1 MIGAT
6 VAVLAAAFALQL
18 AAYGNG
24 ASTAISDLPR
34 VLLHR
39 GIGPG
44 SLPYIDRVI
53 EYPVGSGILLYLA
66 TLISPGPL
74 GALATT
80 AATATVLCVAI
91 TVVLERRFGSRA
103 WRWAI
108 GAPVFLYAFQN
119 WDVFAVAAMLAGLF
133 AYEQRK
139 DRLSGLMIGVGAAVK
154 LFPAVLLPPLVA
166 LRLARGDRRGAVRL
180 AACAIGGFTALN
192 LPFLL
197 ARPSGWWWPYA
208 FQSHRQAT
216 WGSAWFY
223 VFRVLGLPIHGAA
236 GAHLANTVSL
246 VALLGGVGWLTTR
259 ALHGRVTPAGVA
271 AAGVAI
277 FLISNK
283 VYSPTYDLWLVP
295 CFVLLPLPR
304 RIWLTFCAADIGVFV
319 TVYGFFHGLDSMQ
332 EVGMVLPLLV
342 LVRTLILVWVIL
354 SATHD
359 HVVLHQTYEPS
370 TTDADAVLSIA

>member
-24 ASTAISDLPR
+24 AGTAISDLPR

-53 EYPVGSGILLYLA
+53 EYPVGSGILLYLV
-66 TLISPGPL
+66 TLITPGPL

-80 AATATVLCVAI
+80 AVAATVLCVAI
-91 TVVLERRFGSRA
+91 TVVLERRFGSGA

-119 WDVFAVAAMLAGLF
+119 WDVFAVAAMLAGFF

-139 DRLSGLMIGVGAAVK
+139 DRLSGLMIGFGAAVK
-154 LFPAVLLPPLVA
+154 LFPAVLLPPFIA
-166 LRLARGDRRGAVRL
+166 FRLARGDRRGAVRL
-180 AACAIGGFTALN
+180 AACAIGSFTALN

-197 ARPSGWWWPYA
+197 AHRSGWWWTYA
-208 FQSHRQAT
+208 FQSRRQAT

-223 VFRVLGLPIHGAA
+223 VFRVFGLPVHGAA
-236 GAHLANTVSL
+236 GAHLANSVSF
-246 VALLGGVGWLTTR
+246 VALLGGVAWLTVR
-259 ALHGRVTPAGVA
+259 ALQARVTPAAVV

-295 CFVLLPLPR
+295 CFVLLPLSR
-304 RIWLTFCAADIGVFV
+304 RMWLAFCAADLGVFV
-319 TVYGFFHGLDSMQ
+319 TVYGFFHGFGSMQ
-332 EVGMVLPLLV
+332 EVGVVLPLLV
-342 LVRTLILVWVIL
+342 LARTVILVCVIL
-354 SATHD
+354 SASHER
-359 HVVLHQTYEPS
+359 VVLRETPEAR
-370 TTDADAVLSIA
+370 TTDAVLSVA